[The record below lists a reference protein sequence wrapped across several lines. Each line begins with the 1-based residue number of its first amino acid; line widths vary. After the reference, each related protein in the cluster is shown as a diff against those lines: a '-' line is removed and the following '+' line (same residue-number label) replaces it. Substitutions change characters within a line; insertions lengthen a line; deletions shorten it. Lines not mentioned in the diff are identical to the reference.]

1 MTRRS
6 RIPVAAVAIAA
17 LFSVSVLP
25 VLGKEGAIAKLDT
38 AIHRDA
44 EPGSTIDVG
53 WSVFMVTPSGEEPV
67 YGSPIYIKL
76 VAPDGSSTEAGGT
89 EKPAGSGHYTASIV
103 VPKGGIKDVVV
114 AMVGTACYDGGAC
127 QPADYVFPLTDDVLV
142 SGAPGPV
149 AIPVAGTSTSTAVGP
164 ALAPLVAVGA
174 AFALI
179 GGLGALIV
187 GRRRQVR
194 VETAGVASG
203 D

>member
-6 RIPVAAVAIAA
+6 RTLIAAAAVAA
-17 LFSVSVLP
+17 LFSVSALP
-25 VLGKEGAIAKLDT
+25 VLAKEGAEAKLDT

-44 EPGSTIDVG
+44 DPGSTIDVG
-53 WSVFMVTPSGEEPV
+53 WSVFMVTPSGQEPV

-103 VPKGGIKDVVV
+103 VPKGGIQDVVV
-114 AMVGTACYDGGAC
+114 AMVGTACTDGGGC
-127 QPADYVFPLTDDVLV
+127 QRADYVFPLTDDVLV
-142 SGAPGPV
+142 SGAPAPV
-149 AIPVAGTSTSTAVGP
+149 AAATSTSTPVGP

-179 GGLGALIV
+179 GGLGAV
-187 GRRRQVR
+187 VVTRRRQVR

>member
-6 RIPVAAVAIAA
+6 RILVAAAAIAA
-17 LFSVSVLP
+17 LFSVSALP
-25 VLGKEGAIAKLDT
+25 VLAKEGAEAKLDT

-53 WSVFMVTPSGEEPV
+53 WSVFMVTASGEEPV

-103 VPKGGIKDVVV
+103 VPKGGIQDVVV
-114 AMVGTACYDGGAC
+114 AMVGTACYDGGGC
-127 QPADYVFPLTDDVLV
+127 QRADYVFPLTDDVLV
-142 SGAPGPV
+142 SGAPAAV
-149 AIPVAGTSTSTAVGP
+149 AAGTSTSTAVGP
-164 ALAPLVAVGA
+164 ALAPLVAVGT

-187 GRRRQVR
+187 ARRRQVR

>member
-6 RIPVAAVAIAA
+6 RLLVAAAAIAA
-17 LFSVSVLP
+17 LFSVSALP
-25 VLGKEGAIAKLDT
+25 ALAKEGAEAKLDT

-53 WSVFMVTPSGEEPV
+53 WSVFMVTSSGEEPV

-103 VPKGGIKDVVV
+103 VPKGGIQDVVV
-114 AMVGTACYDGGAC
+114 AMVGTACYDGGGC
-127 QPADYVFPLTDDVLV
+127 QRADYVFPLTDDVLV
-142 SGAPGPV
+142 SGAPAPV
-149 AIPVAGTSTSTAVGP
+149 AAGTSTSTAVGP
-164 ALAPLVAVGA
+164 ALVPLVAVGT

-187 GRRRQVR
+187 ARRRQVR
-194 VETAGVASG
+194 VDTAGVASG

>member
-1 MTRRS
+1 MTRRP
-6 RIPVAAVAIAA
+6 RILVATAAIAA
-17 LFSVSVLP
+17 VFAVSGLP
-25 VLGKEGAIAKLDT
+25 ALAKEGAEAKLDT

-53 WSVFMVTPSGEEPV
+53 WSVFMVTPTGEEPV

-89 EKPAGSGHYTASIV
+89 EKPAGSGHYTASII
-103 VPKGGIKDVVV
+103 VPKGGIQDVVV
-114 AMVGTACYDGGAC
+114 AMVGTACTDGGGC
-127 QPADYVFPLTDDVLV
+127 QRADYVFPLTDDALV

-149 AIPVAGTSTSTAVGP
+149 AAGSSTSTPVGP
-164 ALAPLVAVGA
+164 ALAPLVAIGA

-187 GRRRQVR
+187 TRRRQVR
-194 VETAGVASG
+194 VETAGAASG

>member
-6 RIPVAAVAIAA
+6 RILVAAAAIAA
-17 LFSVSVLP
+17 LFSVSALP
-25 VLGKEGAIAKLDT
+25 VLAKEGAEAKLDT

-76 VAPDGSSTEAGGT
+76 LAPDGSSTEAGGT

-103 VPKGGIKDVVV
+103 VPKGGIQDVVV
-114 AMVGTACYDGGAC
+114 AMVGTACYDGGGC
-127 QPADYVFPLTDDVLV
+127 QRADYVFPLTDDVLV
-142 SGAPGPV
+142 SGAPAPV
-149 AIPVAGTSTSTAVGP
+149 GAGTSTSTPVGP
-164 ALAPLVAVGA
+164 ALAPLVAIGA

-187 GRRRQVR
+187 TRRRQVR
-194 VETAGVASG
+194 IETVGVASG

>member
-6 RIPVAAVAIAA
+6 RILVAAAAIAA
-17 LFSVSVLP
+17 LFSVSALP
-25 VLGKEGAIAKLDT
+25 VFAKEGAIAKLDT

-103 VPKGGIKDVVV
+103 VPKGGIQDVVV
-114 AMVGTACYDGGAC
+114 AMVGTACTNGGGC
-127 QPADYVFPLTDDVLV
+127 QRADYVFPLTDDVLV
-142 SGAPGPV
+142 SGAPAPV
-149 AIPVAGTSTSTAVGP
+149 AAATSTSTPVGP
-164 ALAPLVAVGA
+164 ALAPLVAIGA

-187 GRRRQVR
+187 TRRRQVR

>member
-1 MTRRS
+1 M
-6 RIPVAAVAIAA
+6 AAAMAA
-17 LFSVSVLP
+17 LFSVSVVP
-25 VLGKEGAIAKLDT
+25 VLAKEGAEAKLDT

-53 WSVFMVTPSGEEPV
+53 WSVFMVTSSGQEPV

-103 VPKGGIKDVVV
+103 VPKGGIQDVVV
-114 AMVGTACYDGGAC
+114 AMVGTACTNGGGC
-127 QPADYVFPLTDDVLV
+127 QRADYAFPLTDDVLV
-142 SGAPGPV
+142 SGAPASV
-149 AIPVAGTSTSTAVGP
+149 AAGASTSTAVGP
-164 ALAPLVAVGA
+164 ALAPLVAIGA

-187 GRRRQVR
+187 TRRRHVR

>member
-1 MTRRS
+1 MTRRP
-6 RIPVAAVAIAA
+6 RILVAAAAIAA
-17 LFSVSVLP
+17 LLAVSALP
-25 VLGKEGAIAKLDT
+25 VLAKEGAIAKLDT

-53 WSVFMVTPSGEEPV
+53 WSVFMVTSTGEEPV

-89 EKPAGSGHYTASIV
+89 ERPAGSGHYTAPIV
-103 VPKGGIKDVVV
+103 VPQGGIQDVIV
-114 AMVGTACYDGGAC
+114 AMVGTACYDGGGC
-127 QPADYVFPLTDDVLV
+127 QRADYVFPLTDDVLV
-142 SGAPGPV
+142 SGAPAQVP
-149 AIPVAGTSTSTAVGP
+149 AARTTTGTPVGP
-164 ALAPLVAVGA
+164 ALAPLVAVGT

-187 GRRRQVR
+187 ARRRQVR

>member
-6 RIPVAAVAIAA
+6 RILVGAAAIAA
-17 LFSVSVLP
+17 LLSVSALP
-25 VLGKEGAIAKLDT
+25 VLAKEGAIAKLDT

-53 WSVFMVTPSGEEPV
+53 WSVFMVTSSGEEPV

-76 VAPDGSSTEAGGT
+76 VSPNGTFTEMAGT

-103 VPKGGIKDVVV
+103 VPKGGIRDVIV
-114 AMVGTACYDGGAC
+114 AMVGQTCDELGNC
-127 QPADYVFPLTDDVLV
+127 TRADIKFPLTDDVLV
-142 SGAPGPV
+142 SGAPAPV
-149 AIPVAGTSTSTAVGP
+149 AARTGTSTVVGP
-164 ALAPLVAVGA
+164 ALAPLVAIGA

-187 GRRRQVR
+187 TRRRQVR

>member
-6 RIPVAAVAIAA
+6 RILVAAAAIAA
-17 LFSVSVLP
+17 LFSVSALP
-25 VLGKEGAIAKLDT
+25 VFAKEGAIAKLDT

-44 EPGSTIDVG
+44 EPASTIDVG

-103 VPKGGIKDVVV
+103 VPKGGIQDVVV
-114 AMVGTACYDGGAC
+114 AMVGTACTNGGGC
-127 QPADYVFPLTDDVLV
+127 QRADYVFPLTDDVLV
-142 SGAPGPV
+142 SGAPAPV
-149 AIPVAGTSTSTAVGP
+149 AAATSTSTPVGP
-164 ALAPLVAVGA
+164 ALAPLVAIGA

-187 GRRRQVR
+187 TRRRQVR